1 MKTTK
6 EDFYGDVKK
15 LAEIIKKKKK
25 EKGGKTD
32 NGTSSRYQ
40 DNRQFRG
47 SS

>member
-1 MKTTK
+1 MDTSKDDFFKDVRILTK
-6 EDFYGDVKK
+6 
-15 LAEIIKKKKK
+15 IIREKK